1 MKKLIVYYSMEGNTH
16 YIAEKM
22 AEKLSADLLRLVPKK
37 AYIDKGF
44 AKFIW
49 GGKSAVMAEK
59 PKLMPYSVDF
69 SLYDEIIIGFPI
81 WASTITPPIRTF
93 VCDNLNELKEKKISV
108 YACQAGNGAE
118 KAMAKL
124 QALLGIEEFKA
135 TAVFI
140 DPKTRPSEKN
150 DKILS
155 EFCNKIQGI
164 FENDFARIEFIKK
177 DNVVFH
183 TWKKEAHFDDYRTPV
198 TASLE
203 LLREHKGS
211 IFVVDARNGFED
223 TKEDVEWGF
232 NYFLPETKKTG
243 CKIWGFILPEISHIE
258 GEIDLW
264 TTEIEKNFKV
274 IRATSYDEV
283 LKMASDF
290 EKNEH

>member
-49 GGKSAVMAEK
+49 GGRSAVMAEK

-150 DKILS
+150 EKILS
-155 EFCNKIQGI
+155 KFCNKIQGI

-264 TTEIEKNFKV
+264 STEIEKNFKV

-283 LKMASDF
+283 LKMASYF